1 LRSPIAIQPRIEK
14 LAAGHDLTGFDCG
27 ADGLNRFLKQFALV
41 NQKAGSSQTYL
52 ALVGSEVVGY
62 YSLTAGNVLYDDAPK
77 RLTKGLPR
85 HPVPVILLARLA
97 IHKDWQRQ
105 RLGQGL
111 LLDALRR
118 TLQAADIAG
127 VRALLVRA
135 KDDTAKAF
143 YEHFGFEPYTTESP
157 TLYRLLKDVRSMLEG

>member
-1 LRSPIAIQPRIEK
+1 MNPAIAIQPRIEK
-14 LAAGHDLTGFDCG
+14 LAAGHDLAGFDCG
-27 ADGLNRFLKQFALV
+27 SEGLNRFLTRFALV

-62 YSLTAGNVLYDDAPK
+62 YSLTVGNVLYDDAPK
-77 RLTKGLPR
+77 RLAKGLPR

-111 LLDALRR
+111 MLDALRR

-127 VRALLVRA
+127 VRALLVHA
-135 KDDTAKAF
+135 KDDKAKAF
-143 YEHFGFEPYTTESP
+143 YEHFGFEPFTAEP
-157 TLYRLLKDVRSMLEG
+157 LTLYRLLKDIRLMVES